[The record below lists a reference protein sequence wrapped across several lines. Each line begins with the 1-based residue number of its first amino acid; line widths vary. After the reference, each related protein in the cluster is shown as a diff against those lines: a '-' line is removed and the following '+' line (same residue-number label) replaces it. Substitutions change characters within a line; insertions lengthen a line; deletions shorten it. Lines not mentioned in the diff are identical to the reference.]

1 MRHAGHTRYLLC
13 LAAALLV
20 LWALV
25 SSCNSNAGGVSVDQ
39 RKKLAGEL
47 RDSKLY
53 RAAIEEYQS
62 ILNRDDLDAAQRGT
76 INYLIGRV
84 FFEDVK
90 DYQNAAAYF
99 VRAREF
105 DPQGSY
111 SDELA
116 RNLIACLEKM
126 GQMADA
132 KRELNATTSVTAPP
146 REAGDVEVARIDG
159 EPVWRSEVERQLQ
172 SLPPEAQRQFL
183 TPEAKQQFVRQYVGM
198 ELMYRAAMREGY
210 DRDESIRQKQD
221 QVLKSLV
228 IDKYVVDK
236 VMPEIHID
244 TADVRNYYLANRE
257 TRYKG
262 EPYDSVKAQVF
273 MDYQGAKTQSA
284 FGEYIN
290 RLAANEKVEFL
301 DQNIR

>member
-1 MRHAGHTRYLLC
+1 M
-13 LAAALLV
+13 
-20 LWALV
+20 
-25 SSCNSNAGGVSVDQ
+25 
-39 RKKLAGEL
+39 
-47 RDSKLY
+47 
-53 RAAIEEYQS
+53 
-62 ILNRDDLDAAQRGT
+62 
-76 INYLIGRV
+76 
-84 FFEDVK
+84 
-90 DYQNAAAYF
+90 
-99 VRAREF
+99 
-105 DPQGSY
+105 
-111 SDELA
+111 
-116 RNLIACLEKM
+116 
-126 GQMADA
+126 
-132 KRELNATTSVTAPP
+132 
-146 REAGDVEVARIDG
+146 ARIDG

-210 DRDESIRQKQD
+210 DRDENIRQKQD

-228 IDKYVVDK
+228 LDKYVVDK

-244 TADVRNYYLANRE
+244 TADVRNYYLANRD

-273 MDYQGAKTQSA
+273 MDYQGVKAQSA